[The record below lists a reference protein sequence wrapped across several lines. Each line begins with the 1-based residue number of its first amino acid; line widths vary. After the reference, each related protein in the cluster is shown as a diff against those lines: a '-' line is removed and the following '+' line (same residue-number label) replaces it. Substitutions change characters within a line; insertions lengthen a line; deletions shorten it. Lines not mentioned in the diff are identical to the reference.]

1 MPYIAQADRD
11 KIDPAVETLAH
22 EMARAISV
30 NASMIPVLRHTLV
43 AVVGA
48 IKKVLQPEFA
58 LMLQRPQAYAAAN
71 ALATNVLNAAVTH
84 GAPGDGTFLGPL
96 NYAITRLLQRIPQI
110 KVERDDWKHEF
121 RYWMSPYVSEALELA
136 VRDTLDWGIGAAGVF
151 RDVLEEYRERVKKPY
166 EYAQAV
172 KNGDCFDT
180 PWHTKAM
187 SLVDARG
194 RRVGYAVA
202 MVERSTDV
210 TGEKEAPYFLRVA
223 EEVSTESE
231 E

>member
-22 EMARAISV
+22 EMARAITV
-30 NASMIPVLRHTLV
+30 NSSLVPVLRHTMV

-48 IKKVLQPEFA
+48 IKIVLQPDFV
-58 LMLQRPQAYAAAN
+58 LTLQRPQAYAAAN
-71 ALATNVLNAAVTH
+71 ALATAVLNAAVTR
-84 GAPGDGTFLGPL
+84 GAPADGTFLGPL
-96 NYAITRLLQRIPQI
+96 NYAVTRLLQRIPQI
-110 KVERDDWKHEF
+110 KVERGDWRDEF
-121 RYWMSPYVSEALELA
+121 RYWMSPYINEALMLA
-136 VRDTLDWGIGAAGVF
+136 ERDTLEWGIGAAGVF

-202 MVERSTDV
+202 MVERSREV
-210 TGEKEAPYFLRVA
+210 TGEKETPYFLRVS
-223 EEVSTESE
+223 EDVGTESE